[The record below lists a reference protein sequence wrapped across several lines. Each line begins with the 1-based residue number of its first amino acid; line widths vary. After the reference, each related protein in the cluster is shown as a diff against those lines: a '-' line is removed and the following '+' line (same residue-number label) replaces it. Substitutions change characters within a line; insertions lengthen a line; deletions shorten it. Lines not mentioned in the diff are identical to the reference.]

1 MTFLKS
7 MRTSRCGA
15 ARAAVFDSVVLAMR
29 LLCGLAMIYVEDTSA
44 LQYAARSAC
53 LLVRLPARV
62 PPAGLC
68 NCQGS
73 SGLHCSLQPSVV
85 AHVQ

>member
-1 MTFLKS
+1 

-29 LLCGLAMIYVEDTSA
+29 LLCVLAIIYHEDTSA

-53 LLVRLPARV
+53 LLVRLSARV
-62 PPAGLC
+62 PPAGSRSACRL
-68 NCQGS
+68 
-73 SGLHCSLQPSVV
+73 
-85 AHVQ
+85 VQLPGKLRITL